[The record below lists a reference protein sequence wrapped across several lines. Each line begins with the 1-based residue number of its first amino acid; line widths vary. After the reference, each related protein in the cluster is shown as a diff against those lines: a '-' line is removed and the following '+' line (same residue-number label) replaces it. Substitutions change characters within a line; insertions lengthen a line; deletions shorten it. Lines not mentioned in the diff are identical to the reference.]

1 MTMEEKDIIEL
12 AKAGDSKAWEKL
24 IYIWQPKIYYFVL
37 KYLGNEEDAKDV
49 TQEVFFS
56 VFKNLPSLRNSEAFS
71 SWIYKIALNC
81 IRQHVKKSVKNRQ
94 FQLSE
99 PIYFQPKRE
108 EGLVEKA
115 LDYLPSQQKE
125 VILLK
130 EIEGFSIKE
139 IARML
144 SIPEGTVKSRLFY
157 GLKSLREIYLKL
169 KEGKYEEL
177 Q

>member
-1 MTMEEKDIIEL
+1 MQEKEIIEL
-12 AKAGDSKAWEKL
+12 AKAGNPEAWEKL
-24 IYIWQPKIYYFVL
+24 ISTWHPKIYYFVL

-56 VFKNLPSLRNSEAFS
+56 VSRNLSSLRSTEAFS
-71 SWIYKIALNC
+71 TWIYKIALNC
-81 IRQHVKKSVKNRQ
+81 VRQYVKKAARSRQ
-94 FQLSE
+94 LLSE
-99 PIYFQPKRE
+99 PSHFSPKRE
-108 EGLVEKA
+108 EGLIEKA
-115 LDYLPSQQKE
+115 LNYIPSQQKE

-139 IARML
+139 IAEML

-157 GLKSLREIYLKL
+157 GLKTLREVYLKL
-169 KEGKYEEL
+169 KEERYEEL